1 MPTIN
6 YSGVLL
12 GGLLAGILLAVGE
25 AVLGT
30 VVLSGEWQQTSVD
43 PEATTYGTWQSLA
56 VISVVF
62 VNGFVLTWL
71 YAAIRPRFGPGPK
84 TAIIAGLALWAVG
97 WALMGLSLTF
107 SGMVTPRIALV
118 SAVWGLFEVPLAA
131 LAGAWL
137 YREDGQTAS
146 PE

>member
-12 GGLLAGILLAVGE
+12 GGLVAGTLLALGE

-30 VVLSGEWQQTSVD
+30 VVLSGEWEQTSVE
-43 PEATTYGTWQSLA
+43 PEAMTYGTWRSLA

-62 VNGFVLTWL
+62 ATGFVLTWL

-84 TAIIAGLALWAVG
+84 TAIIAGLALWTVA

-118 SAVWGLFEVPLAA
+118 SAIWGLFEVPLAS

-137 YREDGQTAS
+137 YREGDQAAS
-146 PE
+146 FE